1 MAHQIDI
8 STSLVIQKDADRHL
22 LYTNPQ
28 SNMSSPNIHNMIT
41 NHALAVNIIT
51 SHNTPN
57 PLLNENQFSLLQGFS
72 LDPTSIQ
79 PEPSRIIDSSALTPS
94 NLGNFIIASS
104 NTATPALVPSEL
116 ILLQSFFKGGEIEL
130 SHNAGAGPMLRSHT
144 LAYNLILRPHEIFD
158 DESQGFEILR
168 KFCLDPMK
176 KDDVLREYGMF
187 DEPGEKLGTRAQV
200 ARGSLAGYCVA
211 TYGTEKS
218 AFDVQEMELLRMWF
232 EKGGPVPADE

>member
-1 MAHQIDI
+1 MAHQIGI
-8 STSLVIQKDADRHL
+8 PTSLVIQKDADRHL
-22 LYTNPQ
+22 LHTNPQ
-28 SNMSSPNIHNMIT
+28 SNMSSPNIQNMIT
-41 NHALAVNIIT
+41 NHTLAVNIIT

-72 LDPTSIQ
+72 LDPTTIKLEASGIVD
-79 PEPSRIIDSSALTPS
+79 PSALNPS

-104 NTATPALVPSEL
+104 NTSTPALVPSEL
-116 ILLQSFFKGGEIEL
+116 ILLSAFFKGGEIDL
-130 SHNAGAGPMLRSHT
+130 SNNAGAGPMLRSHT

-158 DESQGFEILR
+158 DESQGFKILR
-168 KFCLDPMK
+168 KFCLDPSK
-176 KDDVLREYGMF
+176 KDDVLKEYGML
-187 DEPGEKLGTRAQV
+187 DEPGEEPGTRAQA

-232 EKGGPVPADE
+232 EKGGPVPVDG

>member
-1 MAHQIDI
+1 MAHQIGI
-8 STSLVIQKDADRHL
+8 PTSLVIQKDADRHL
-22 LYTNPQ
+22 LHTNPQ
-28 SNMSSPNIHNMIT
+28 SNMSSPNIQNMIT
-41 NHALAVNIIT
+41 NHTLAVNIIT

-72 LDPTSIQ
+72 LDPTSIKL
-79 PEPSRIIDSSALTPS
+79 ESSRIVDSSALTPS
-94 NLGNFIIASS
+94 NLGNFIIVSS
-104 NTATPALVPSEL
+104 NTLTPALVPSEL
-116 ILLQSFFKGGEIEL
+116 ILLQSFFKGGEIDL
-130 SHNAGAGPMLRSHT
+130 SNNAGAGPMLRSHT

-168 KFCLDPMK
+168 KFCLDPTK
-176 KDDVLREYGMF
+176 KDDVLREYGML
-187 DEPGEKLGTRAQV
+187 DEPSEEPGTRAQA

-232 EKGGPVPADE
+232 EKGGPVPVDG